1 MVHDTNICSQHCL
14 LEHGGREFQLLGG
27 TGNWGPELPLTRLF
41 LQDGIRSL
49 VAYARKDGA
58 LGKAA
63 VHPSLSLRLSFCAMH
78 LS

>member
-1 MVHDTNICSQHCL
+1 M
-14 LEHGGREFQLLGG
+14 ERWRERVPTFRGNGKLGAR
-27 TGNWGPELPLTRLF
+27 TPFNPSF
-41 LQDGIRSL
+41 LRDGIRSL
-49 VAYARKDGA
+49 VAYASKDGA